1 MSTTVS
7 HQVPTAQQPAISD
20 LTGYEDAATVGK
32 RKARYPCGYVSSR
45 SPFRTVREA
54 FTSYGSTPSVI
65 LHGFVSMKRLFP
77 FLQFHGTFSVFG
89 LRLHW
94 VPLVPSFRR
103 LGTFAFSS
111 HPGVRGF
118 PTF

>member
-1 MSTTVS
+1 
-7 HQVPTAQQPAISD
+7 
-20 LTGYEDAATVGK
+20 
-32 RKARYPCGYVSSR
+32 
-45 SPFRTVREA
+45 
-54 FTSYGSTPSVI
+54 
-65 LHGFVSMKRLFP
+65 MKRLFP